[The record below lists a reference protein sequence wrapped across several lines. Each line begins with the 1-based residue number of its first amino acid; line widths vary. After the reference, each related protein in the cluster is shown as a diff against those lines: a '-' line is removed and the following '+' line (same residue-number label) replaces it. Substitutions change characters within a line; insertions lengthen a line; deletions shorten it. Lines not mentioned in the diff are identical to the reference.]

1 MSEARLSSEL
11 NSSAFCVRSSGR
23 ITSSRLCSYCC
34 SASTL
39 LHLHLCVLWCLS
51 SSRPVVVRVPLDSW
65 SALPARRMTLSVL
78 RFLPNSSSSWRHLTL
93 VGRPL
98 VRIRPRHFH
107 EPRLVH
113 LLVLSTR
120 TERAILLREELSIW
134 EAFWGSVSFN
144 HRVLLFSSQQTWL
157 CVALGNGELHRCM
170 ATALFLGP

>member
-1 MSEARLSSEL
+1 MLLLLLCVHAVAFGSLCSLVPELKQACCCPCAPRLMERFASSTDDSVSTSFSSEL
-11 NSSAFCVRSSGR
+11 E
-23 ITSSRLCSYCC
+23 L
-34 SASTL
+34 
-39 LHLHLCVLWCLS
+39 
-51 SSRPVVVRVPLDSW
+51 
-65 SALPARRMTLSVL
+65 
-78 RFLPNSSSSWRHLTL
+78 FLEAPDAVWQ
-93 VGRPL
+93 PL

-107 EPRLVH
+107 EARLVH

-157 CVALGNGELHRCM
+157 CVALGNCELHRCM